1 MDDAYNNTNSDNLYF
16 FFISGNDVIDHRD
29 KNSPFNNMYYT
40 TTISEIINNKYN
52 IFRYFFQY
60 IKYESDRGFI
70 FDSSHTYTAKTFSHS
85 EVLRGNIDESYTS
98 DYSLGIVT
106 IQISH
111 SNFDN
116 YVRTYPKIQTL

>member
-1 MDDAYNNTNSDNLYF
+1 
-16 FFISGNDVIDHRD
+16 
-29 KNSPFNNMYYT
+29 MYYT
-40 TTISEIINNKYN
+40 TTISEIINNKCN
-52 IFRYFFQY
+52 VFRYFFQY